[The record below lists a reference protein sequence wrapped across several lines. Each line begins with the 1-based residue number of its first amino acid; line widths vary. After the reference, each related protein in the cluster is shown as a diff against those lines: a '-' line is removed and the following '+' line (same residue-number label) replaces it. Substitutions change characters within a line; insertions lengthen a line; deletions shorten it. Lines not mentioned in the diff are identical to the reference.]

1 VIAFEFLQHQSKIQ
15 RNSSNNHR
23 GTNQTAHELPRIDH
37 EPNQV
42 TVVEEKD
49 VESDTMNKAKLI
61 LLSIHAVVAIALVIP
76 LLVLI
81 WGQN

>member
-23 GTNQTAHELPRIDH
+23 GTKQTAHELPRIDH